1 MALVT
6 ETRTATPPPT
16 PTPTNPMIDRAEGQ
30 PPATLAWLLGQALVS
45 APLFP

>member
-6 ETRTATPPPT
+6 EIRTDPPPATT
-16 PTPTNPMIDRAEGQ
+16 PTTEAVIAPAAER
-30 PPATLAWLLGQALVS
+30 PLATLAWLLGQALIS

>member
-6 ETRTATPPPT
+6 DTRTTIPPTTTPPTDPT
-16 PTPTNPMIDRAEGQ
+16 IARAEDK

-45 APLFP
+45 APLLP